1 MAVELQGALVL
12 HEIILSDIGVYC
24 STGGFIDSEF
34 IVVQSNVGIAGR
46 VSFCWGVYGMVYLY
60 DGSPYNC

>member
-12 HEIILSDIGVYC
+12 HEIILSDFGVYC

-34 IVVQSNVGIAGR
+34 IVGIAGR
-46 VSFCWGVYGMVYLY
+46 VSFWGIYDMVYLY

>member
-24 STGGFIDSEF
+24 STGRFIDSEF
-34 IVVQSNVGIAGR
+34 IVVQRNVGIAGR
-46 VSFCWGVYGMVYLY
+46 VSFWGIYDRVYLY
-60 DGSPYNC
+60 DGSPYNCG